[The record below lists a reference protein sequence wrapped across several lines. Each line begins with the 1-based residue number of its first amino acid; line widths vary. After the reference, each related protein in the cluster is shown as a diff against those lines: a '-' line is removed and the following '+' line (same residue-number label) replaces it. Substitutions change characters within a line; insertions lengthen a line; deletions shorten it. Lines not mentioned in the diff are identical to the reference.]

1 MAKLVH
7 YLIIAT
13 HLPSDSELI
22 FFKTVDEAKAEFKKR
37 TQGLFAVDKLE
48 EDEDYW
54 IEDEWAVRFNSGNN
68 QELSAILGDVDHYF
82 KVGTQDVEDDCDCY
96 VADFSEHVDDVMIT
110 FFNKQDAVNAYN
122 NMVDGSIAVHNEC
135 SDKQIDRK
143 NEDTWEDEDYGTL
156 FMESDNDDGST
167 DAFFGVSDVYW
178 TYRIGKVI
186 LTK

>member
-1 MAKLVH
+1 MAKQIH

-13 HLPSDSELI
+13 HLPSDSEIL
-22 FFKTVDEAKAEFKKR
+22 FFKTVEEAKAEFQKR

-68 QELSAILGDVDHYF
+68 QELSGILGDVDHYF

-110 FFNKQDAVNAYN
+110 FFNKQGAVNAYN

-135 SDKQIDRK
+135 SEKQIDRK
-143 NEDTWEDEDYGTL
+143 NENTWEDEDYGTL

-178 TYRIGKVI
+178 TYRIGKVT